1 MKTMFFNQ
9 SSMADVIFRVEG
21 KSSMADVIFR
31 VEGKSSMAD
40 VIFRV
45 EVRTNNLHT
54 YSIYKIL

>member
-1 MKTMFFNQ
+1 
-9 SSMADVIFRVEG
+9 MADVIFRVEG

>member
-1 MKTMFFNQ
+1 
-9 SSMADVIFRVEG
+9 MADVIFRVEG

-54 YSIYKIL
+54 YSIDKIL

>member
-1 MKTMFFNQ
+1 MFFNQ